1 MSTTL
6 PIKQVDWLLARTI
19 AGTIVVVLAV
29 LVGFDVMLAL
39 VDEFDD
45 LGDGDYNLLSAM
57 MYVAYTIPRRIHTL
71 FGPSAL
77 VGCLVGLGLLAGH
90 GELTAMRAA
99 GLAKRRL
106 ALSATATVAA
116 LTVAVMV
123 MGETVAPEGERWAQQ
138 LSVQAKHRDYALSQD
153 SGMWARDGDTII
165 NAKRAFVNSQG
176 ELELV
181 DVRLYGFDRHGRMN
195 GLTRAIGAVYRGDAW
210 QLSNVKRFDLSPEKV
225 TTSWSEADHWQST
238 LDPNVLSLGAIRPHY
253 LGMAGLLDNYRYH
266 RANQLNTQA
275 IESAFWSRLFGPF
288 ATIALVFAVTP
299 FAFGTLRSGGF
310 GKRVFIGVVIAVA
323 FHFTQRAL
331 INLADVY
338 GYSLPLVNIAP
349 VLLLALA
356 GWLYYRFNP

>member
-1 MSTTL
+1 MSSAL

-19 AGTIVVVLAV
+19 AGTVLVVLAV

-39 VDEFDD
+39 VEEFDD
-45 LGDGDYNLLSAM
+45 LGDGDYNLFSAII
-57 MYVAYTIPRRIHTL
+57 YVAYTIPRRIHTL

-99 GLAKRRL
+99 GLAKRRI
-106 ALSATATVAA
+106 ALSATATIAM

-123 MGETVAPEGERWAQQ
+123 IGETVAPEGERWAQQ
-138 LSVQAKHRDYALSQD
+138 LSVQTKHRDYALSQD
-153 SGMWARDGDTII
+153 SGMWARDGDTIV
-165 NAKRAFVNSQG
+165 NAKRAFVNADR

-181 DVRLYGFDRHGRMN
+181 DMRLYGFDRNGRMN
-195 GLTRAIGAVYRGDAW
+195 ALTHAAGAVYRGDAW
-210 QLSNVKRFDLSPEKV
+210 QLTDVRRFSLGDEQV
-225 TTSWSEADHWQST
+225 TSSQSTTDHWQSS

-288 ATIALVFAVTP
+288 ATIALVFAITP

-338 GYSLPLVNIAP
+338 GYSLPLINFAP
-349 VLLLALA
+349 VLLLGLA

>member
-1 MSTTL
+1 MSLAL
-6 PIKQVDWLLARTI
+6 PIKQVDWLLARTV
-19 AGTIVVVLAV
+19 AGTILIVLAV

-39 VDEFDD
+39 VEEFDD
-45 LGDGDYNLLSAM
+45 LGDGDYNLLGAI

-90 GELTAMRAA
+90 GELTALRAA
-99 GLAKRRL
+99 GMAKRRI
-106 ALSATATVAA
+106 ALSATAAVTV
-116 LTVAVMV
+116 LTLAVMV
-123 MGETVAPEGERWAQQ
+123 LGETVAPEGERWAQQ
-138 LSVQAKHRDYALSQD
+138 LSVQSKHRDYALSQD

-165 NAKRAFVNSQG
+165 NAKRAFVNADR

-181 DVRLYGFDRHGRMN
+181 DVRLYAFDRNGRMN
-195 GLTRAIGAVYRGDAW
+195 GLTRATGAIYRGDAW
-210 QLSNVKRFDLSPEKV
+210 RLTNVMRFGIQPDRIAPTWSP
-225 TTSWSEADHWQST
+225 AHHWQSS

-275 IESAFWSRLFGPF
+275 IESAFWARLFSPF

-299 FAFGTLRSGGF
+299 FAFGMLRSGGF
-310 GKRVFIGVVIAVA
+310 GKRVFIGVIIAVA

-331 INLADVY
+331 INVADVY
-338 GYSLPLVNIAP
+338 GYSLPLINFAP

-356 GWLYYRFNP
+356 GWLYYRLNP